1 MYIDMKNKKKIYMQN
16 HEKLLKFIDGAD
28 KFIDYLTDNNLNHV
42 VVTNS
47 SIYTIEL
54 YKRVIPKLNLIKNWV
69 MREDYTNA
77 KPSPECYNLAIS
89 RYYKKEE
96 NIIGFENSLSG
107 YEALKNVT
115 DKIYFITYEEYLF
128 YDDIKKYDLF
138 LIKTFN
144 DIINLD

>member
-1 MYIDMKNKKKIYMQN
+1 MKNKKKLYMKN
-16 HEKLLKFIDGAD
+16 HENLLKLVDGVD
-28 KFIDYLTDNNLNHV
+28 RFIDYLIINDLNHV

-47 SIYTIEL
+47 SIDTIEL
-54 YKRVIPKLNLIKNWV
+54 YKSVIPKLNEIKNWV
-69 MREDYTNA
+69 MREDYTHA
-77 KPSPECYNLAIS
+77 KPSPECYNLGIS
-89 RYYKKEE
+89 QYYKKEE

-144 DIINLD
+144 DIVT